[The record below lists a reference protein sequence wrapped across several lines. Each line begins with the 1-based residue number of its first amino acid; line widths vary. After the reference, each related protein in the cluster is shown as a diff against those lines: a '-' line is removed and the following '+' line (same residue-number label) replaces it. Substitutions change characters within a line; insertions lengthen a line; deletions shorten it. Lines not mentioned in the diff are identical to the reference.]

1 MGFKAEEKCV
11 FDLFTRKTY
20 SIPRNQRRYVW
31 QQRNWEELFED
42 IQYSIDNNKSSHFL
56 GSFVLKDEG
65 RHQGIPDYTI
75 IDGQQRIITL
85 TIFLG
90 SILYW
95 LRKEKMIDDFNG
107 TKAYLF
113 TQDDKGKETSL
124 VKSNYHLSLEVI
136 IDQIKDLDYET
147 FHSMP
152 LNRFLEKGCVNSQTD
167 KSIILAFKY
176 FIEKIEETVKLKN
189 DINYLI
195 DLRDAVENISF
206 INIVSSSE
214 EDSYTIFEILNARGT
229 SLEDYELLKNYIMRY
244 IQPEYNRDN
253 AKKVWGEI
261 EGLVNTN
268 FKKFIKHYAIHKCK
282 YKRRGESD
290 YKAIQREYKK
300 RDTQSLLFDLNKKA
314 EIYRRIIEPQHYC
327 KIDSVEYR
335 VLLFFRKNRQ
345 EQLRP
350 VLLSIIHHH
359 MLGDIND
366 KLYDN
371 TLDFLYNFYVCFNII
386 GESNSN
392 KLTNVINKYAH
403 LIENEY
409 KDDTLEKFILELK
422 SKLPNKDVFKN
433 AFKNVGYSKY
443 RGFYEGANNKEKT
456 QIVLE
461 VLERYL
467 NNGICV
473 PNFTIEH
480 VLDDSSSNEH
490 GQIGNLIPL
499 EENYNLNLNRKSFD
513 QKRQKYL
520 DSNYKTTRNFANRF
534 TEECDFVPSNRTA
547 FLADLFYDKILQ
559 LNKSI

>member
-1 MGFKAEEKCV
+1 MGFKAEQKCV

-136 IDQIKDLDYET
+136 IDQIKDLDDET

-214 EDSYTIFEILNARGT
+214 EDSYTIFEILNDRGT

-559 LNKSI
+559 LNK

>member
-136 IDQIKDLDYET
+136 IDQIKDLDDET

-314 EIYRRIIEPQHYC
+314 EIYRKIIEPQHYC

-359 MLGDIND
+359 ILGDIND

-443 RGFYEGANNKEKT
+443 KGFYEGANNKEKA

-499 EENYNLNLNRKSFD
+499 EENYNLNLNRKSFE

-534 TEECDFVPSNRTA
+534 TKECDFVPSNRTA

-559 LNKSI
+559 LNK

>member
-1 MGFKAEEKCV
+1 MGFKAEQKCV

-136 IDQIKDLDYET
+136 IDQIKDLDDET

-214 EDSYTIFEILNARGT
+214 EDSYTIFEILNARST

-559 LNKSI
+559 LNK

>member
-1 MGFKAEEKCV
+1 MGFKAEQKCV

-31 QQRNWEELFED
+31 QQQNWEELFED

-136 IDQIKDLDYET
+136 IDQIKDLDDET

-559 LNKSI
+559 LNK

>member
-1 MGFKAEEKCV
+1 MGFKAEQKCV

-136 IDQIKDLDYET
+136 IDQIKDLDDET

-300 RDTQSLLFDLNKKA
+300 RDTQSLLFDLNNKA

-499 EENYNLNLNRKSFD
+499 EENYNLNINRKSFD

-559 LNKSI
+559 LNK

>member
-1 MGFKAEEKCV
+1 MGFKAEQKCV

-95 LRKEKMIDDFNG
+95 LRKEKMVDDFNG

-136 IDQIKDLDYET
+136 IDQIKDLDDET

-559 LNKSI
+559 LNK

>member
-1 MGFKAEEKCV
+1 MGFKAEQKCV

-136 IDQIKDLDYET
+136 IDQIKDLDDET

-443 RGFYEGANNKEKT
+443 RGYYEGANNKEKT

-559 LNKSI
+559 LNK

>member
-1 MGFKAEEKCV
+1 
-11 FDLFTRKTY
+11 
-20 SIPRNQRRYVW
+20 
-31 QQRNWEELFED
+31 
-42 IQYSIDNNKSSHFL
+42 
-56 GSFVLKDEG
+56 
-65 RHQGIPDYTI
+65 
-75 IDGQQRIITL
+75 
-85 TIFLG
+85 
-90 SILYW
+90 
-95 LRKEKMIDDFNG
+95 MIDDFNG

-136 IDQIKDLDYET
+136 IDQIKDLDDET

-409 KDDTLEKFILELK
+409 KDDILEKFVLELK

-559 LNKSI
+559 LNK

>member
-1 MGFKAEEKCV
+1 MGFKAEQKCV

-136 IDQIKDLDYET
+136 IDQIKDLDDET

-409 KDDTLEKFILELK
+409 KDDTLEKFVLELK

-559 LNKSI
+559 LNK

>member
-1 MGFKAEEKCV
+1 MGFKAEQKCV

-136 IDQIKDLDYET
+136 IDQIKDLDDET

-559 LNKSI
+559 LNK

>member
-1 MGFKAEEKCV
+1 MGFKAEQKCV

-136 IDQIKDLDYET
+136 IDQIKDLDDET
-147 FHSMP
+147 FYSMP

-409 KDDTLEKFILELK
+409 KDDTLEKFVLELK

-534 TEECDFVPSNRTA
+534 TEECDFVPSNRIA

-559 LNKSI
+559 LNK

>member
-1 MGFKAEEKCV
+1 MGFKAEQKCV

-136 IDQIKDLDYET
+136 IDQIKDLDDET

-403 LIENEY
+403 LFEIEY

-559 LNKSI
+559 LNK

>member
-1 MGFKAEEKCV
+1 MGFKAEQKCV

-136 IDQIKDLDYET
+136 IDQIKDLDDET

-176 FIEKIEETVKLKN
+176 FVEKIEETVKLKN

-214 EDSYTIFEILNARGT
+214 EDSYTIFEILNAR
-229 SLEDYELLKNYIMRY
+229 D
-244 IQPEYNRDN
+244 
-253 AKKVWGEI
+253 
-261 EGLVNTN
+261 
-268 FKKFIKHYAIHKCK
+268 
-282 YKRRGESD
+282 
-290 YKAIQREYKK
+290 
-300 RDTQSLLFDLNKKA
+300 
-314 EIYRRIIEPQHYC
+314 
-327 KIDSVEYR
+327 
-335 VLLFFRKNRQ
+335 
-345 EQLRP
+345 
-350 VLLSIIHHH
+350 
-359 MLGDIND
+359 
-366 KLYDN
+366 
-371 TLDFLYNFYVCFNII
+371 
-386 GESNSN
+386 
-392 KLTNVINKYAH
+392 
-403 LIENEY
+403 
-409 KDDTLEKFILELK
+409 
-422 SKLPNKDVFKN
+422 
-433 AFKNVGYSKY
+433 
-443 RGFYEGANNKEKT
+443 
-456 QIVLE
+456 
-461 VLERYL
+461 
-467 NNGICV
+467 
-473 PNFTIEH
+473 
-480 VLDDSSSNEH
+480 
-490 GQIGNLIPL
+490 
-499 EENYNLNLNRKSFD
+499 RKS
-513 QKRQKYL
+513 
-520 DSNYKTTRNFANRF
+520 
-534 TEECDFVPSNRTA
+534 VV
-547 FLADLFYDKILQ
+547 
-559 LNKSI
+559 

>member
-1 MGFKAEEKCV
+1 MGFKAEQKCV

-95 LRKEKMIDDFNG
+95 LRKEKMVDDFNG

-136 IDQIKDLDYET
+136 IDQIKDLDDKT

-559 LNKSI
+559 LNK